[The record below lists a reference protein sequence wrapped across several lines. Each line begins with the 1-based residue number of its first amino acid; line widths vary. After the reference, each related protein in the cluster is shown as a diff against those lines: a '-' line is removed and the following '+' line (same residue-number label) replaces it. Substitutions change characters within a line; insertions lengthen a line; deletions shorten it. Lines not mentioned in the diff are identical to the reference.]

1 MCIIAGYSGNRP
13 AAPILAEIMRKEEYV
28 DGALSTGI
36 ATIHE
41 GKLYYRKVTGDLETL
56 LRETDALDLPG
67 TTGIMHSR
75 TGNDCV
81 AHAHPFISND
91 GNIALITNGTMGE
104 IKGTDFYD
112 VMNDIARGFYEK
124 GYEFKTALDVPETM
138 RDKKVTLLPNG
149 QSYMSTEAYLF
160 MIEDALRGVSE
171 ENLRDALADAT
182 RNAIDT
188 LPRNFITM
196 NVHAKVP
203 DTITIGNVARPIT
216 VGFAEGEC
224 FFASVPI
231 ALPDIAQAN
240 PVVTIPPTSVS
251 RVTPKGVEILST
263 SLKNA
268 RVEQIDYRIAA
279 DMMAFLEE
287 KLVGAEENPISVY
300 DVLFGEKDWSD
311 TWSKPHIDSIYA
323 AERGFLKPYAS
334 LFYEALYAYHKQ
346 GRLHCVL
353 GERKGHKIT
362 KFWADKI

>member
-1 MCIIAGYSGNRP
+1 MCIIAGYSGNKP
-13 AAPILAEIMRKEEYV
+13 AAPILAEMMRKEEYI

-75 TGNDCV
+75 TGNKCV

-91 GNIALITNGTMGE
+91 GNIALITNGTTGE
-104 IKGTDFYD
+104 VRGTEIFND
-112 VMNDIARGFYEK
+112 MNEIVRGFFEK
-124 GYEFKTALDVPETM
+124 GYEFKTALDLTDEEKQT
-138 RDKKVTLLPNG
+138 DKTLLPNG

-160 MIEDALRGVSE
+160 MIEEALKGVDE
-171 ENLRDALADAT
+171 KDLRDALADAT

-188 LPRNFITM
+188 LPRNFVTM

-203 DTITIGNVARPIT
+203 DTITIGNIARPVT
-216 VGFAEGEC
+216 VGFSEGET
-224 FFASVPI
+224 FLASVPL
-231 ALPDIAQAN
+231 ALPERAQAN
-240 PVVTIPPTSVS
+240 PVVHIPPTSIS

-263 SLKNA
+263 YLKNC
-268 RVEQIDYRIAA
+268 RVEQIDYRIAS
-279 DMMAFLEE
+279 DMMEFLEE

-300 DVLFGEKDWSD
+300 DVLFGDKDWSD
-311 TWSKPHIDSIYA
+311 TWSKPYIDSKYA
-323 AERGFLKPYAS
+323 GPRGYLKPYAS
-334 LFYEALYAYHKQ
+334 LFYDALYAYHKQ
-346 GRLHCVL
+346 GRLHTVL

-362 KFWADKI
+362 KFWADKK